1 MLTRFLPESTLAI
14 LNEQKRRVPGFFK
27 PDYLVSPA
35 YGARICNA
43 HNSLKLMAFLH
54 APKAEV
60 RELYRAFAV
69 DYLADEGPSSVPAE
83 AWKKYHGGSHFWDW
97 PLRVNSLPH
106 IIAQNDPVWIG
117 DFGRMRLYQGSYDR
131 GTRTARIEL
140 GAETDDTLVI
150 VSQVKPDAV
159 SVNQNPAKFTAG
171 AWGCDYSIPIPKGAA
186 VVRVELPELPELPP
200 EPVKKIAVF
209 RTGSGR
215 KARRSD
221 TGTAVQS
228 RQVRAG

>member
-1 MLTRFLPESTLAI
+1 M
-14 LNEQKRRVPGFFK
+14 
-27 PDYLVSPA
+27 
-35 YGARICNA
+35 
-43 HNSLKLMAFLH
+43 
-54 APKAEV
+54 
-60 RELYRAFAV
+60 YRTFAV

-159 SVNQNPAKFTAG
+159 SVNQTPAKFTAG

-186 VVRVELPELPELPP
+186 VVRIELPELPEPSPFSRTILPT
-200 EPVKKIAVF
+200 IALSSAPAPA
-209 RTGSGR
+209 G
-215 KARRSD
+215 KP
-221 TGTAVQS
+221 AVQIPARQFKVGRCVQVDLTKVVNQPLNDSLPDARQDRWKFPAAGKAGADLRSSFHIQCQRACHAS
-228 RQVRAG
+228 RS